1 MDNQIKYLSS
11 ERCYLF
17 CFYFC

>member
-1 MDNQIKYLSS
+1 MYNQTKYLSS
-11 ERCYLF
+11 EHRYLF